1 MELHDQAEP
10 SPEARDAIS
19 AIVTRHTTL
28 ERVVNWGFAQD
39 PLVDIADILVQD
51 EFTHDV
57 IVPFPAKQIVL
68 VYDST

>member
-1 MELHDQAEP
+1 MELHDHAEL
-10 SPEARDAIS
+10 SPDARDAIS
-19 AIVTRHTTL
+19 AIVKRHTTL

-57 IVPFPAKQIVL
+57 IVPVPSKHIVL